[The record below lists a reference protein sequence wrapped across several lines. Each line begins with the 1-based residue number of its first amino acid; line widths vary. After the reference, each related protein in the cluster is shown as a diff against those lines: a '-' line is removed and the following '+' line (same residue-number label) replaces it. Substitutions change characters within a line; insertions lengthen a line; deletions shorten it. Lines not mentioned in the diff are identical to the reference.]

1 MFLTTLSL
9 IEQNTTI
16 FLNNILNLLLN
27 IIVQN
32 VYNVK

>member
-9 IEQNTTI
+9 IEQNTTT

>member
-1 MFLTTLSL
+1 MFLTPLSL
-9 IEQNTTI
+9 IEQNTTT